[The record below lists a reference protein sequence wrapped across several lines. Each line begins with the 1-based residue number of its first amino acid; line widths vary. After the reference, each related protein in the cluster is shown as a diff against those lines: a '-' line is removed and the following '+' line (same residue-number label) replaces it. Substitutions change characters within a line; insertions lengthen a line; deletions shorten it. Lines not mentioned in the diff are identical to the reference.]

1 MVKHYNEKYV
11 PREKIPDKIEL
22 LIVAEAPPE
31 ADENYFYR
39 LKNPNTKKGN
49 RSFFCGI
56 MKGVGLLKKET
67 KWDRAMAKDLLEA
80 FLGAGYFLIDTCPE
94 PLLVDYNERPKEMEK
109 YVPSLIQN
117 IEDLKPDNILFI
129 CKTNEIVKKRVREK
143 EEFREK
149 VIKEVLLPY
158 PGNGWLN
165 RFIALFPE
173 EYRLDPIY

>member
-1 MVKHYNEKYV
+1 MGHYKEVAGKY
-11 PREKIPDKIEL
+11 RPDKIKL

-39 LKNPNTKKGN
+39 LACPDTDGRK

-56 MKGVGLLKKET
+56 MKGVGLLPQGTKEYSEE
-67 KWDRAMAKDLLEA
+67 KLLNA
-80 FLGAGYFLIDTCPE
+80 FLGAGYFLIDTCPK
-94 PLLVDYNERPKEMEK
+94 PLLVDYNKRPKEMEK

-117 IEDLKPDNILFI
+117 IKEDLKPETVLFI
-129 CKTNEIVKKRVREK
+129 CKTNKIVKKRVHK
-143 EEFREK
+143 EFPEK
-149 VIKEVLLPY
+149 VIENVPLPY
-158 PGNGWLN
+158 PGNGWLD